1 MLDALAARSLPLSLP
16 EPHLEMRACVIVPA
30 RNEEGCVRQLLAA
43 LAGQCDARGKLLERH
58 SYEVLLL
65 LNNCTDRTAEV
76 ARAFGREFPRLA
88 LRIAEAELPAAQA
101 NAGRARQALF
111 DIAFERFQSLDRP
124 DGLILST
131 DADSRPA
138 PDWIAQTE
146 AEMAAGVDGVGGRI
160 VLNPGERAALPAA
173 VNRMFLLDIGY
184 RRALEELRSLYA
196 PEPHDPF
203 PRHHQHFGASLAVTA
218 AAYGRAGGMPSRRS
232 SEDVALY
239 RAIIQSGGKFRH
251 SPQVKVTTSA
261 RIVGRATGGLADA
274 IHWWSD
280 QARDVAPVLVESAEA
295 ANSRLARL
303 GRWRQDHPH
312 AAAPDELTSAP
323 EPPPAGDA
331 AEIHAV
337 LCELRVI
344 IAKLRPLCLAARL
357 GQARPLFNREAASL
371 AEMAA

>member
-1 MLDALAARSLPLSLP
+1 
-16 EPHLEMRACVIVPA
+16 V
-30 RNEEGCVRQLLAA
+30 
-43 LAGQCDARGKLLERH
+43 
-58 SYEVLLL
+58 
-65 LNNCTDRTAEV
+65 
-76 ARAFGREFPRLA
+76 
-88 LRIAEAELPAAQA
+88 ELPPAQA
-101 NAGRARQALF
+101 NAGRARQALC
-111 DIAFERFQSLDRP
+111 DLAFERFQSMDRP
-124 DGLILST
+124 GGLILST

-138 PDWIAQTE
+138 QDWIAQTM
-146 AEMAAGVDGVGGRI
+146 AEIDAGADGVGGRI
-160 VLNPGERAALPAA
+160 VLDPEERAALPAA
-173 VNRMFLLDIGY
+173 VNRLFLLDIGY

-239 RAIIQSGGKFRH
+239 RAIARSGGKFRH
-251 SPQVKVTTSA
+251 SPRVKVTTSA

-280 QARDVAPVLVESAEA
+280 QARDVAPVLVESAAA
-295 ANSRLARL
+295 ANARLARL
-303 GRWRQDHPH
+303 GRWRQEYPLSS
-312 AAAPDELTSAP
+312 APDELTSVP

-344 IAKLRPLCLAARL
+344 IAKLRPLPLVARL
-357 GQARPLFNREAASL
+357 DRARPLFNREAASP
-371 AEMAA
+371 AEIAA